1 MGKKKEY
8 KWSSKCPDKTLP
20 INLRIDWNQTIVTV
34 LNRIHAEN
42 KKKLN
47 VLIGIKVP
55 VKFENII
62 KSLYY
67 YDSDNNTIGNVYL
80 VEFIDDDLDYMD
92 IEGIKLKIENYE

>member
-1 MGKKKEY
+1 MKEEY
-8 KWSSKCPDKTLP
+8 SWNSKCPDNSLP
-20 INLRIDWNQTIVTV
+20 FALKVDWYQTIVTT

-55 VKFENII
+55 IKYVNII

-67 YDSDNNTIGNVYL
+67 YYYNDNKTIGEVYL
-80 VEFIDDDLDYMD
+80 VEFIDDDLDYID
-92 IEGIKLKIENYE
+92 IQGIKLKIENYE